1 MPLQGSGNPISMRD
15 IKDEFG
21 PNPGNNI
28 GPVSMEDYRLQEEDI
43 DGLTD
48 LPLDVNAGPSNNTD
62 IPRTGSMSFQ
72 NFYNAKLNVVVRMT
86 SNTVPG
92 NNPSQQNARDIYD
105 NNTNQ
110 SVVRCVGNLR
120 TRPDAGNM
128 GGRRVIID
136 VNKQISGG
144 YIDQNDNVIKNTNR
158 QQCAMRTGEWA
169 SETQLTVHIGSSGS
183 IYGAGGNGGRGD
195 SVSGKAENGSTG
207 TSALGIDFG
216 TESNPTQIINK
227 GYIQAG
233 YGGGGGGGGVQEDPD
248 KNGETDSFIF
258 GGGGGG
264 GAGIPGGEGATN
276 NEGSDSG
283 QGSEYDTAESEFPGG
298 DGTAQSGGA
307 GGDNQESLHEDCE
320 SGLGGRGCDPQEP
333 VDEDETT
340 EGHTAT
346 NGEENGTPGEAGT
359 PGYSIIV
366 EGDSETVNIT
376 ESGSGTIAEEN
387 ARIIY
392 STNVVSS

>member
-43 DGLTD
+43 DGLTN
-48 LPLDVNAGPSNNTD
+48 LPLDENAGPSNNTD
-62 IPRTGSMSFQ
+62 IPTSGSMSFE

-86 SNTVPG
+86 SNVVPG
-92 NNPSQQNARDIYD
+92 NDPSQQNARGIYD
-105 NNTNQ
+105 NNTNA

-120 TRPDAGNM
+120 TRPDAGSM
-128 GGRRVIID
+128 DGRRVIID
-136 VNKQISGG
+136 VNKQISSGTSP
-144 YIDQNDNVIKNTNR
+144 NSNSKNTNR
-158 QQCAMRTGEWA
+158 RQCAMRTGEW
-169 SETQLTVHIGSSGS
+169 EGGTLLTVHIGASGS
-183 IYGAGGNGGRGD
+183 IYGAGGDGGRGD
-195 SVSGKAENGSTG
+195 SVSGEAENGRTG

-216 TESNPTQIINK
+216 TNSNKTQIINK

-264 GAGIPGGEGATN
+264 GAGIPGGEGATS

-298 DGTAQSGGA
+298 DGAAQSGGSR
-307 GGDNQESLHEDCE
+307 GDNQESLHEDCE
-320 SGLGGRGCDPQEP
+320 SGLGGRGCDPAEAT
-333 VDEDETT
+333 DEENTT
-340 EGHTAT
+340 EGQTGV
-346 NGEENGTPGEAGT
+346 NGEENGTPGEAGS

-366 EGDSETVNIT
+366 EGASNTVNIT
-376 ESGSGTIAEEN
+376 ESGSGSIAEEN
-387 ARIIY
+387 TRIIY

>member
-1 MPLQGSGNPISMRD
+1 MPLQGSGQISMRD

-43 DGLTD
+43 DGLTN
-48 LPLDVNAGPSNNTD
+48 LPLDENAGPNNNTD
-62 IPRTGSMSFQ
+62 IPRNGQMSFE

-92 NNPSQQNARDIYD
+92 NNPSQQNARSIYN

-120 TRPDAGNM
+120 TRPNAGNM

-136 VNKQISGG
+136 VNKQISSGSN
-144 YIDQNDNVIKNTNR
+144 QNNKNTNR
-158 QQCAMRTGEWA
+158 RQCAMRTGEWA
-169 SETQLTVHIGSSGS
+169 SGTLLTVHIGSSGS
-183 IYGAGGNGGRGD
+183 IYGAGGDGGDGN
-195 SVSGKAENGSTG
+195 SVTGEAENGRTG

-216 TESNPTQIINK
+216 TSSNPTQIINN

-233 YGGGGGGGGVQEDPD
+233 YGGGGGGGGVMEDQEKDAED
-248 KNGETDSFIF
+248 DQYLK

-264 GAGIPGGEGATN
+264 GAGVPAGEGGISVTGEDGDDCNCHFIDA
-276 NEGSDSG
+276 
-283 QGSEYDTAESEFPGG
+283 EFPGG
-298 DGTAQSGGA
+298 DGTATA
-307 GGDNQESLHEDCE
+307 GGIRGDHQVSREFNAI
-320 SGLGGRGCDPQEP
+320 SGEGGRGCDPQEP
-333 VDEDETT
+333 TDEENTT
-340 EGHTAT
+340 EGQTGSG
-346 NGEENGTPGEAGT
+346 GEKNGTPGEAGT

-366 EGDSETVNIT
+366 EGGSNTVDIDQN
-376 ESGSGTIAEEN
+376 GSGAGDIAEETT
-387 ARIIY
+387 RIIY
-392 STNVVSS
+392 NTNVVNS

>member
-1 MPLQGSGNPISMRD
+1 MPLQGSGQISMRD

-92 NNPSQQNARDIYD
+92 NNPSQQNARDIYND
-105 NNTNQ
+105 NTNQ

-120 TRPDAGNM
+120 TRPDAKNM

-144 YIDQNDNVIKNTNR
+144 SNQNNKNTNR
-158 QQCAMRTGEWA
+158 QQCAMRTGEWVA
-169 SETQLTVHIGSSGS
+169 GTKLTVHIGASGS
-183 IYGAGGNGGRGD
+183 IYGAGGDGGDGD
-195 SVSGKAENGSTG
+195 SVSGEAEDGSTG

-216 TESNPTQIINK
+216 TASNQTKIINK

-233 YGGGGGGGGVQEDPD
+233 YGGGGGGGGTTEDQEKDAED
-248 KNGETDSFIF
+248 DQYLK

-264 GAGIPGGEGATN
+264 GAGVPAGEGGISVTGEDGDDCNCHFIDA
-276 NEGSDSG
+276 
-283 QGSEYDTAESEFPGG
+283 EFPGG
-298 DGTAQSGGA
+298 DGTATA
-307 GGDNQESLHEDCE
+307 GGTRGDHQVSREFNAI
-320 SGLGGRGCDPQEP
+320 SGEGGRGCDPQEP
-333 VDEDETT
+333 VDEEDMT
-340 EGHTAT
+340 EGQTGSS
-346 NGEENGTPGEAGT
+346 GEKYGTPGEAGT

-366 EGDSETVNIT
+366 EGGTNTVDIDQN
-376 ESGSGTIAEEN
+376 GSGGGDIAEETT
-387 ARIIY
+387 RIIY
-392 STNVVSS
+392 NTNVVNS

>member
-1 MPLQGSGNPISMRD
+1 MPIQGSGQISMRD

-48 LPLDVNAGPSNNTD
+48 LPLDENAGPSNNTD
-62 IPRTGSMSFQ
+62 IPRTGSMSFE

-92 NNPSQQNARDIYD
+92 NNPSQQNARNIYD
-105 NNTNQ
+105 NNTNA
-110 SVVRCVGNLR
+110 SVVKCVGGLR
-120 TRPDAGNM
+120 TRPDAVNM

-144 YIDQNDNVIKNTNR
+144 SNQNNKNTNR

-169 SETQLTVHIGSSGS
+169 SGTKLTVHIGASGS
-183 IYGAGGNGGRGD
+183 IYGAGGDGGRGD
-195 SVSGKAENGSTG
+195 SISGEAEDGRTG

-216 TESNPTQIINK
+216 TNSNKTQIINK

-248 KNGETDSFIF
+248 KNGETDSFLF

-264 GAGIPGGEGATN
+264 GAGIPGGEGATS
-276 NEGSDSG
+276 NEGYDSG
-283 QGSEYDTAESEFPGG
+283 QGSEADTAESDFPGG
-298 DGTAQSGGA
+298 DGSAQSGGA
-307 GGDNQESLHEDCE
+307 RGDNQESLHEDCE
-320 SGLGGRGCDPQEP
+320 SGLGGRGCDPAEA
-333 VDEDETT
+333 VDEGETT
-340 EGHTAT
+340 EGQTGV

-366 EGDSETVNIT
+366 EGASNTVNIS
-376 ESGSGTIAEEN
+376 ESGSGAIAEGN
-387 ARIIY
+387 SRIVY

>member
-43 DGLTD
+43 DGLTN
-48 LPLDVNAGPSNNTD
+48 LPLDENAGPSNNTD
-62 IPRTGSMSFQ
+62 IPTSGSMSFE

-86 SNTVPG
+86 SQPG
-92 NNPSQQNARDIYD
+92 NNPSNQNARNIY
-105 NNTNQ
+105 NGNTNE
-110 SVVRCVGNLR
+110 SVVRCVGGLR

-144 YIDQNDNVIKNTNR
+144 ENPSNKNTNR

-169 SETQLTVHIGSSGS
+169 TGTKLTVHIGSSGS

-195 SVSGKAENGSTG
+195 SVKGEAEDGRTG

-216 TESNPTQIINK
+216 TSSNPTQIINK

-233 YGGGGGGGGVQEDPD
+233 YGGGGGGGGVMEDPS

-264 GAGIPGGEGATN
+264 GAGIPGGEGATS
-276 NEGSDSG
+276 NEGKDSG
-283 QGSEYDTAESEFPGG
+283 KGSEFDTAESDFPGG
-298 DGTAQSGGA
+298 DGSAQSGGA
-307 GGDNQESLHEDCE
+307 GGDNQEALHGNAE
-320 SGLGGRGCDPQEP
+320 SGFGGRGCDPQEP
-333 VDEDETT
+333 VDEGETT

-366 EGDSETVNIT
+366 EGASNTVNIT
-376 ESGSGTIAEEN
+376 ESGSGAIAEEN

>member
-1 MPLQGSGNPISMRD
+1 MPIQGSGQISMRD

-48 LPLDVNAGPSNNTD
+48 LPLDENAGPSNNTD
-62 IPRTGSMSFQ
+62 IPKTGSMSFE

-92 NNPSQQNARDIYD
+92 NNPSQQNARNIYD
-105 NNTNQ
+105 NNTNA
-110 SVVRCVGNLR
+110 SVVKCVGGLR
-120 TRPDAGNM
+120 TRPDAVNM

-136 VNKQISGG
+136 VNKQISSGSN
-144 YIDQNDNVIKNTNR
+144 QNNKNTNR
-158 QQCAMRTGEWA
+158 LQCAMRTGEWA
-169 SETQLTVHIGSSGS
+169 TGTKLTVHIGSSGS
-183 IYGAGGNGGRGD
+183 IYGAGGDGGRGD
-195 SVSGKAENGSTG
+195 SVGGQAENGRSG

-216 TESNPTQIINK
+216 TSSNKTQIINK

-233 YGGGGGGGGVQEDPD
+233 YGGGGGG
-248 KNGETDSFIF
+248 
-258 GGGGGG
+258 
-264 GAGIPGGEGATN
+264 AGIPGGEGATS
-276 NEGSDSG
+276 NEGYDSG
-283 QGSEYDTAESEFPGG
+283 QGSEADTAESDFPGG
-298 DGTAQSGGA
+298 DGAAQSGGA

-320 SGLGGRGCDPQEP
+320 SGLGGRGCDPAEA
-333 VDEDETT
+333 VDEGETT
-340 EGHTAT
+340 EGQTGV
-346 NGEENGTPGEAGT
+346 NGEENGGPGEAGT

-366 EGDSETVNIT
+366 EGASNTVNIS
-376 ESGSGTIAEEN
+376 ESGSGAIAEGN
-387 ARIIY
+387 SRIVY

>member
-1 MPLQGSGNPISMRD
+1 MPLQGSGQISMRD

-48 LPLDVNAGPSNNTD
+48 LPLDENAGPSNNTD
-62 IPRTGSMSFQ
+62 IPRTGSLSFQ

-86 SNTVPG
+86 SQPG
-92 NNPSQQNARDIYD
+92 NNPSQQNARTIYND
-105 NNTNQ
+105 NSNQ

-120 TRPDAGNM
+120 TRPAAGDM

-136 VNKQISGG
+136 VNKQISSGSN
-144 YIDQNDNVIKNTNR
+144 QNNKNTNR

-169 SETQLTVHIGSSGS
+169 SGTQLTVHIGASGS

-216 TESNPTQIINK
+216 TESNPTQIINN

-248 KNGETDSFIF
+248 KNGETDSFLF

-264 GAGIPGGEGATN
+264 GAGIPGGEGATS
-276 NEGSDSG
+276 NEGDDSG

-298 DGTAQSGGA
+298 DGAAQSGGA
-307 GGDNQESLHEDCE
+307 RGDNQESLHGNCE
-320 SGLGGRGCDPQEP
+320 SGLGGRGCDPAEA
-333 VDEDETT
+333 VDEENTT
-340 EGHTAT
+340 EGQTGV
-346 NGEENGTPGEAGT
+346 NGEENGTPGEAGS

-366 EGDSETVNIT
+366 EGDSETVDIDAN
-376 ESGSGTIAEEN
+376 GSGGGAIAEGN
-387 ARIIY
+387 SRIVY
-392 STNVVSS
+392 STNVVDS

>member
-1 MPLQGSGNPISMRD
+1 MPIQGSGQISMRD

-86 SNTVPG
+86 SQPG
-92 NNPSQQNARDIYD
+92 NNPSQQNARTIYND
-105 NNTNQ
+105 NSNQ

-120 TRPDAGNM
+120 SRPAAGDM

-136 VNKQISGG
+136 VNKQISSG
-144 YIDQNDNVIKNTNR
+144 YIDQNNNLIKNTNR
-158 QQCAMRTGEWA
+158 LQCAMRTGEWA
-169 SETQLTVHIGSSGS
+169 SGTKLTVHIGSSGS
-183 IYGAGGNGGRGD
+183 IYGAGGDGGDGN
-195 SVSGKAENGSTG
+195 SVGGEAEDGSTG

-216 TESNPTQIINK
+216 TASNQTKIINK

-233 YGGGGGGGGVQEDPD
+233 YGGGGGGGGTTEDQEKDAED
-248 KNGETDSFIF
+248 DQYLK

-264 GAGIPGGEGATN
+264 GAGVPAGEGGISVTGEDGDDDYHPIDA
-276 NEGSDSG
+276 
-283 QGSEYDTAESEFPGG
+283 EFPGG
-298 DGTAQSGGA
+298 DGTATA
-307 GGDNQESLHEDCE
+307 GGTRGDHQVSLEFNAI
-320 SGLGGRGCDPQEP
+320 SGEGGRGCDPQEP
-333 VDEDETT
+333 VDENETT
-340 EGHTAT
+340 EGQTGEG
-346 NGEENGTPGEAGT
+346 GEENGTPGEAGS

-366 EGDSETVNIT
+366 EGASNTVDISEI
-376 ESGSGTIAEEN
+376 ESGSGSIAEETT
-387 ARIIY
+387 RIIY
-392 STNVVSS
+392 STNVVDS

>member
-48 LPLDVNAGPSNNTD
+48 LPLDENAGPSNNTD
-62 IPRTGSMSFQ
+62 IPRTGSMSFE

-92 NNPSQQNARDIYD
+92 DDPSQQNARTIYND
-105 NNTNQ
+105 NTNQ

-120 TRPDAGNM
+120 TRPNASQMD
-128 GGRRVIID
+128 GRRVIID
-136 VNKQISGG
+136 VNKQISSGSN
-144 YIDQNDNVIKNTNR
+144 QNNKNTNR
-158 QQCAMRTGEWA
+158 RQCAMRTGEWA
-169 SETQLTVHIGSSGS
+169 SGTKLTVHIGANGS
-183 IYGAGGNGGRGD
+183 IYGAGGDGGRGD
-195 SVSGKAENGSTG
+195 SVKGKAESGRSG

-216 TESNPTQIINK
+216 TASNQTKIINK

-264 GAGIPGGEGATN
+264 GAGVPGGEGATS
-276 NEGSDSG
+276 NEGADSG

-298 DGTAQSGGA
+298 DGAAQTGGIR
-307 GGDNQESLHEDCE
+307 GDNQESLHGNCE
-320 SGLGGRGCDPQEP
+320 SGLGGRGCDPTEAT
-333 VDEDETT
+333 DEENTT
-340 EGHTAT
+340 EGQTGV
-346 NGEENGTPGEAGT
+346 NGEENGTPGEAGS

-366 EGDSETVNIT
+366 EGGSNTVDISEI
-376 ESGSGTIAEEN
+376 ESGSGSIAEETT
-387 ARIIY
+387 RIIY
-392 STNVVSS
+392 NTNVVDS

>member
-1 MPLQGSGNPISMRD
+1 MPLQGSGQISMRD

-62 IPRTGSMSFQ
+62 IPRTGSMSFE

-92 NNPSQQNARDIYD
+92 DDPSQQNARTIYND
-105 NNTNQ
+105 NTNQ

-120 TRPDAGNM
+120 SRPTAANM
-128 GGRRVIID
+128 SGRRVIID
-136 VNKQISGG
+136 VNKQISSGSN
-144 YIDQNDNVIKNTNR
+144 QNNKNTNR
-158 QQCAMRTGEWA
+158 HQCAMRTGSWA
-169 SETQLTVHIGSSGS
+169 TGTQLTVHIGSSGS
-183 IYGAGGNGGRGD
+183 IYGAGGDGGDGN
-195 SVSGKAENGSTG
+195 SVGGKAESGRDG

-216 TESNPTQIINK
+216 TESNPTQIVNN

-233 YGGGGGGGGVQEDPD
+233 YGGGGGGGGTTEDQEKDAED
-248 KNGETDSFIF
+248 DQYLK

-264 GAGIPGGEGATN
+264 GAGIPAGEGGISVTGEDGDDDYHPIDA
-276 NEGSDSG
+276 
-283 QGSEYDTAESEFPGG
+283 EFPGG
-298 DGTAQSGGA
+298 DGTATA
-307 GGDNQESLHEDCE
+307 GGTRGDHQVSLEFNAI
-320 SGLGGRGCDPQEP
+320 SGEGGRGCDPQEP
-333 VDEDETT
+333 VDDGTDT
-340 EGHTAT
+340 GGQTGSG
-346 NGEENGTPGEAGT
+346 GEENGTPGEAGE

-366 EGDSETVNIT
+366 EGDSESVNID
-376 ESGSGTIAEEN
+376 EDGSGGGAIAEETT
-387 ARIIY
+387 RIVY
-392 STNVVSS
+392 NTDVVDS

>member
-1 MPLQGSGNPISMRD
+1 MRD

-43 DGLTD
+43 DGLTN
-48 LPLDVNAGPSNNTD
+48 LPLDENAGPSNNTD
-62 IPRTGSMSFQ
+62 IPRSGQMSFE

-86 SNTVPG
+86 SQPG
-92 NNPSQQNARDIYD
+92 NNPSQQNARSIYN

-120 TRPDAGNM
+120 TRPAAGDM

-136 VNKQISGG
+136 VNKQISSGSN
-144 YIDQNDNVIKNTNR
+144 QNNKNTNR
-158 QQCAMRTGEWA
+158 RQCAMRTGEWA
-169 SETQLTVHIGSSGS
+169 SGTELTVHIGSSGS
-183 IYGAGGNGGRGD
+183 IYGAGGDGGDGN
-195 SVSGKAENGSTG
+195 SVTGEAENGRTG

-216 TESNPTQIINK
+216 TASNQTKIINN

-233 YGGGGGGGGVQEDPD
+233 YGGGGGGGGVMEAQEKDAED
-248 KNGETDSFIF
+248 DQQLK

-264 GAGIPGGEGATN
+264 GAGVPAGEGGISVTGEDGDDDYHAIDA
-276 NEGSDSG
+276 EG
-283 QGSEYDTAESEFPGG
+283 PGG
-298 DGTAQSGGA
+298 DGTATAGGA
-307 GGDNQESLHEDCE
+307 RGDHQVSLEFDAI
-320 SGLGGRGCDPQEP
+320 SGEGGRGCDPQEP
-333 VDEDETT
+333 VDEGTQT
-340 EGHTAT
+340 GGQTGS

-366 EGDSETVNIT
+366 EGGSNTVDIDQN
-376 ESGSGTIAEEN
+376 GSGAGDIAEETTSCLLYTSPSP
-387 ARIIY
+387 RDRG
-392 STNVVSS
+392 

>member
-1 MPLQGSGNPISMRD
+1 MPLQGSGQISMRD

-62 IPRTGSMSFQ
+62 IPRTGSMSFE

-92 NNPSQQNARDIYD
+92 DDPSQQNARTIYND
-105 NNTNQ
+105 NTNQ

-120 TRPDAGNM
+120 SRPTAGNM
-128 GGRRVIID
+128 SGRRVIID
-136 VNKQISGG
+136 VNKQISSGSS
-144 YIDQNDNVIKNTNR
+144 QDNKNTNR
-158 QQCAMRTGEWA
+158 RQCAMRTGEWV
-169 SETQLTVHIGSSGS
+169 SGTKLTVHIGANGS
-183 IYGAGGNGGRGD
+183 IYGAGGDGGDGNA
-195 SVSGKAENGSTG
+195 VGGKAEDGSTG

-216 TESNPTQIINK
+216 TASNKTKIINK

-233 YGGGGGGGGVQEDPD
+233 YGGGGGGGGVTEDQEKDAED
-248 KNGETDSFIF
+248 DQYLK

-264 GAGIPGGEGATN
+264 GAGVPAGEGGISVTGEDGDDNYHAI
-276 NEGSDSG
+276 D
-283 QGSEYDTAESEFPGG
+283 AEFPGG
-298 DGTAQSGGA
+298 DGTATAGGAKGDHQVSREFDAQSG
-307 GGDNQESLHEDCE
+307 E
-320 SGLGGRGCDPQEP
+320 GGRGCDPQEP
-333 VDEDETT
+333 IDEGETT
-340 EGHTAT
+340 EGETAI
-346 NGEENGTPGEAGT
+346 NGEENGTPGEAGS

-366 EGDSETVNIT
+366 EGGSNTVDISEI
-376 ESGSGTIAEEN
+376 ESGSGSIAEETT
-387 ARIIY
+387 RIIY
-392 STNVVSS
+392 NTNVVDS